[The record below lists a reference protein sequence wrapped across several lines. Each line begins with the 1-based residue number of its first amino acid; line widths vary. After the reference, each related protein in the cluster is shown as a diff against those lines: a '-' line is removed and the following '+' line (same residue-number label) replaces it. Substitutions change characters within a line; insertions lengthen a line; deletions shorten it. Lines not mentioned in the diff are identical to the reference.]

1 MGKSSNQTKTE
12 DTEAKEAEVEATEA
26 EEAEVE
32 ATEEAVVE
40 ATEKAEVTE
49 VLDDSSEEEE
59 GGKSVWLIDADDD
72 ASAENDVPFYRLG
85 SAKPYAESD
94 EGTMPAEL

>member
-1 MGKSSNQTKTE
+1 MGKSSNETKT
-12 DTEAKEAEVEATEA
+12 DTEA

-32 ATEEAVVE
+32 VTKE
-40 ATEKAEVTE
+40 AEVTE
-49 VLDDSSEEEE
+49 TANQVQVLDDSSEEEE

-72 ASAENDVPFYRLG
+72 VSAENDVPFYRLG
-85 SAKPYAESD
+85 SAKPYAESLETLESD